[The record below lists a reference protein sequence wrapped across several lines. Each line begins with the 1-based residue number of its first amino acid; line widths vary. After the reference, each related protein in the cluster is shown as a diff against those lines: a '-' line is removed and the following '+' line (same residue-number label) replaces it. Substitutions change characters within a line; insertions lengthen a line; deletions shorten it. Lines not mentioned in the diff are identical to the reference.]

1 MKSTDWFAIQRLR
14 RGVYLISEP
23 MHVKSNL
30 IVGSRRTVL
39 FDTGLVDTGSIRS
52 QVDDATAHEAGVEH
66 HRAGPPPA
74 WLSDVSA
81 QCSRSSTTTTS
92 KTLWTVFD
100 FDR

>member
-39 FDTGLVDTGSIRS
+39 FDTGLGTGSIRS

-74 WLSDVSA
+74 WLRTYLRNVEVFHDDYVKDVMDS
-81 QCSRSSTTTTS
+81 
-92 KTLWTVFD
+92 V
-100 FDR
+100 